1 MASRIVKRFGHVPS
15 AENKIFY
22 IYFLIILQKNTTVS
36 KFYSFDN
43 HSPWPTVAVVAHNS
57 FRSNRRWPRRFGS
70 RPWALTG
77 VEVSR
82 LGIGPAARL
91 LGDCIAREV
100 FFPGTSM

>member
-15 AENKIFY
+15 AENKFFY
-22 IYFLIILQKNTTVS
+22 IFLIILQKNTTVS

-43 HSPWPTVAVVAHNS
+43 HSPWPMAAVVAHNS
-57 FRSNRRWPRRFGS
+57 FRSNRRGPRRFGS

-82 LGIGPAARL
+82 CGPWRL
-91 LGDCIAREV
+91 PTNRRALRWQGQ
-100 FFPGTSM
+100 PP